1 MVKDARS
8 LFTKSA
14 DETICEAFDE
24 CQSERK
30 TRMGDKRLWQAFNSA
45 YRPKNAQASAPS
57 LLKKQN
63 GSYACGDKPIA
74 DAFGEHYKQLGNS
87 ATFNADAD
95 FDSAFQQEV
104 QAAVSHY
111 INASAE
117 PEGSGDENL
126 DADLTSSEVA
136 RARLSLKSGKAG
148 SPLENTSA
156 ELLKYGGEPMTAM
169 LLCMYQKAWE
179 HECTF
184 QRPGV
189 IVSLFECPAYDRI
202 REKYN
207 TVLFAQF
214 GGCQEASSTMKH
226 NSDNVRLFMDQE
238 PSFQVAKFVYECMEF
253 RRSEECEDY
262 NPYFDLSLFGDEW
275 QGRIFD
281 TFSSGPRGDIA
292 ETFTSDGPGSSISAH
307 GA

>member
-1 MVKDARS
+1 MHLIVAPYIVPQHPRAPYMPTHNFGSFYLSRQHRVCSKCS
-8 LFTKSA
+8 CTVVE
-14 DETICEAFDE
+14 DEVHF
-24 CQSERK
+24 
-30 TRMGDKRLWQAFNSA
+30 
-45 YRPKNAQASAPS
+45 
-57 LLKKQN
+57 
-63 GSYACGDKPIA
+63 
-74 DAFGEHYKQLGNS
+74 
-87 ATFNADAD
+87 
-95 FDSAFQQEV
+95 
-104 QAAVSHY
+104 
-111 INASAE
+111 
-117 PEGSGDENL
+117 
-126 DADLTSSEVA
+126 
-136 RARLSLKSGKAG
+136 
-148 SPLENTSA
+148 
-156 ELLKYGGEPMTAM
+156 
-169 LLCMYQKAWE
+169 
-179 HECTF
+179 
-184 QRPGV
+184 
-189 IVSLFECPAYDRI
+189 LFECPAYDRI

-307 GA
+307 GRSLGWLRTGAPFEGP